1 MPRKEAYAAI
11 ALTEA
16 VKVGIDQTSNDP
28 AFIIKTAELFYAF
41 LAGEAGE
48 AQDSAPTAPIAADK
62 PAAAKPA
69 VAKPAVTKPAATTAA
84 KPAAA
89 KPAAAKPAVDPAF
102 EAVKGLVKSLIEAN
116 LRAEAMQL
124 LADNGANSTTSLVA
138 LGPEVVEAFTN
149 AANELLATA

>member
-16 VKVGIDQTSNDP
+16 VKVGIDASSNDP
-28 AFIIKTAELFYAF
+28 ASIVATAELFYNF
-41 LAGEAGE
+41 LAGEDAV
-48 AQDSAPTAPIAADK
+48 AAPGTPPATAPA
-62 PAAAKPA
+62 
-69 VAKPAVTKPAATTAA
+69 TKPAAT
-84 KPAAA
+84 KPAATKPA
-89 KPAAAKPAVDPAF
+89 TTPATTKPAATKPAATKPAVDPAF
-102 EAVKGLVKSLIEAN
+102 EAVKGLVKQLIEAN

>member
-16 VKVGIDQTSNDP
+16 VKVGIDQSSNDP
-28 AFIIKTAELFYAF
+28 ASIVKTAELFYNF

-48 AQDSAPTAPIAADK
+48 AQDSVPPATPATTTATK
-62 PAAAKPA
+62 PAATKPA
-69 VAKPAVTKPAATTAA
+69 ATKPAATTPAT
-84 KPAAA
+84 KPAAT